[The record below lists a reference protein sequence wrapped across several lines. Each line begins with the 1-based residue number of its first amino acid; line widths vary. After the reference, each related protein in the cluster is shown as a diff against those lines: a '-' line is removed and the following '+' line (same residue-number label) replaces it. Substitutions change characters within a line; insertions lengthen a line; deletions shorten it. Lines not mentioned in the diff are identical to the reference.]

1 MKRIGLLLGSTAC
14 AIVLL
19 TGCSASAGS
28 EEWRLRN
35 LEEGFLQFKETERQ
49 QEADMKDLSA
59 RIAVLEERLTQAEE
73 RLLVLDG
80 QQPAMTTIKPMDT
93 PEPPAVMSGSAPSA
107 TSPMPPNVSEKNAY
121 DRAVKLAMAENYEA
135 ARDAL
140 TTFLERWP
148 DGEHAP
154 NAMYWLGET
163 YYGEQRY
170 AQSILTFKD
179 VLAKYPKHH
188 KASDALLKIGFA
200 YDKLQDPANAK
211 FYLQTLLDE
220 YPKSEAA
227 PKARAKLRELG
238 Q

>member
-1 MKRIGLLLGSTAC
+1 MKRFGPLLGSTFC
-14 AIVLL
+14 AVILL

-35 LEEGFLQFKETERQ
+35 LEEGFLQFKEAERQ
-49 QEADMKDLSA
+49 QDADMKDLSA

-80 QQPAMTTIKPMDT
+80 QQPSTTIMPMST
-93 PEPPAVMSGSAPSA
+93 PAPSPVMSGAMSESTPNLPASA
-107 TSPMPPNVSEKNAY
+107 NEKSAY
-121 DRAVKLAMAENYEA
+121 DRAVKLAMAENYEP
-135 ARDAL
+135 AREAL

-148 DGEHAP
+148 DGEYAP

-188 KASDALLKIGFA
+188 KSSDALLKIGFA